1 LLEASPDPFKDRG
14 AQALPE
20 LERALEVPFASIEAI
35 SACTNRLLAR
45 HVQYCYEHSRFYR
58 QRFDAAGLKPQDI
71 QCVADLCR
79 LPVTTKADLAEHGND
94 LLCVPQSQVVDVC
107 QTSGTTGAPVTL
119 LQTERDL
126 QRLAYNEH
134 SCFLAAGLTA
144 LDRVVIACA
153 LDRCFMAG
161 LAYFEGLRRVGA
173 TAIRAG
179 AGNPSIVGEAILLH
193 RPSAIIGVPSMLL
206 EAGRVLHQRG
216 VDVPGL
222 GVGKLICI
230 GEPVRDTDL
239 SLSALGQRLHDLWGG
254 KVSSSKCEVSSG
266 AGGLQTSNLK
276 LQTSLQVL
284 GTYAST
290 EMATSFT
297 ECADGR
303 GGGHILPDLIAVE
316 ILNEAG
322 RPVPPG
328 EPGEVVATPLQV
340 TGMPLLRLS
349 TGDIAT
355 LLADPCPCGRK
366 THRLGPILGR
376 KAHMLKVRGTTLYPT
391 DIFAALQGLEGIR
404 NYCLEV
410 HQDHELS
417 DRVRVIVGL
426 EEGACLTERGISD
439 RIRGRVRVK
448 LDVVLAPMD
457 EVRKRTV
464 IEGRRKP
471 VLVFD
476 YRAPGKAGLP

>member
-1 LLEASPDPFKDRG
+1 MQKAGPDQCTDGTWG
-14 AQALPE
+14 AAEPE
-20 LERALEVPFASIEAI
+20 CAGQGPFASVEAI
-35 SACTNRLLAR
+35 AACTNRLLAR
-45 HVQYCYEHSRFYR
+45 HVRYCYECSPFYR
-58 QRFDAAGLKPQDI
+58 RRFDVAGLKPQDI
-71 QCVADLCR
+71 RCVADLSR
-79 LPVTTKADLAEHGND
+79 LPVTTKADLAERGSE
-94 LLCVPQSQVVDVC
+94 LLCVPQGEVVDVC
-107 QTSGTTGAPVTL
+107 QTSGTTGAPVAL

-144 LDRVVIACA
+144 QDRVLIACA

-161 LAYFEGLRRVGA
+161 LAYFEGLRRLGA

-179 AGNPSIVGEAILLH
+179 AGNPAVLGEAILLH

-206 EAGRVLHQRG
+206 EAGRALRKRG
-216 VDVPGL
+216 VDVPAL
-222 GVGKLICI
+222 GVGRLICI
-230 GEPVRDTDL
+230 GEPVRDPDL
-239 SLSALGQRLHDLWGG
+239 ALSALGRRLQ
-254 KVSSSKCEVSSG
+254 EVW
-266 AGGLQTSNLK
+266 AA
-276 LQTSLQVL
+276 QVL

-297 ECADGR
+297 ECAAGH

-316 ILNEAG
+316 ILDEAG
-322 RPVPPG
+322 QPVPPG

-349 TGDIAT
+349 TGDIAA
-355 LLADPCPCGRK
+355 LLTDPCPCGRH
-366 THRLGPILGR
+366 TYRLGPVRGR
-376 KAHMLKVRGTTLYPT
+376 KAQMLKVRGTTLYPT
-391 DIFAALQGLEGIR
+391 DIFAALQSLEGIR
-404 NYCLEV
+404 NYCLEI

-426 EEGACLTERGISD
+426 EEGSGLTEREISD

-448 LDVVLAPMD
+448 LEVVLAPAE
-457 EVRKRTV
+457 EVRQRTMV
-464 IEGRRKP
+464 EGRRKA

-476 YRAPGKAGLP
+476 YRTRGKAGRP

>member
-1 LLEASPDPFKDRG
+1 MLEVSPDQFEERG
-14 AQALPE
+14 TRVLPE
-20 LERALEVPFASIEAI
+20 VGRAMQIAFASVETI
-35 SACTNRLLAR
+35 SACTNRLLAQ

-58 QRFDAAGLKPQDI
+58 QRFNVAGLRPQDI
-71 QCVADLCR
+71 RCVADLCR
-79 LPVTTKADLAEHGND
+79 LPVTTKADLAEHGSE
-94 LLCVPQSQVVDVC
+94 LLCVPQCQVVDIC
-107 QTSGTTGAPVTL
+107 QTSGTTGAPVAL

-126 QRLAYNEH
+126 QRLAYNEQ
-134 SCFLAAGLTA
+134 SCFLAAGLTPQ
-144 LDRVVIACA
+144 DRVVIACA

-161 LAYFEGLRRVGA
+161 LAYFEGLRRIGA

-179 AGNPSIVGEAILLH
+179 AGNPAILGEAILLH

-206 EAGRVLHQRG
+206 EAGRLLHKRG
-216 VDVPGL
+216 IDVPGL

-230 GEPVRDTDL
+230 GEPVRDVDL
-239 SLSALGQRLHDLWGG
+239 SLSALGQRLHNVW
-254 KVSSSKCEVSSG
+254 
-266 AGGLQTSNLK
+266 AA
-276 LQTSLQVL
+276 QVL

-303 GGGHILPDLIAVE
+303 GGGHVLPDLIAVE
-316 ILNEAG
+316 ILNESGQPA
-322 RPVPPG
+322 PPG

-355 LLADPCPCGRK
+355 LLTDPCPCGRK
-366 THRLGPILGR
+366 TYRLGPVRGR
-376 KAHMLKVRGTTLYPT
+376 KAQMLKVRGTTLYPT
-391 DIFAALQGLEGIR
+391 DIFAALQSLEGVR

-417 DRVRVIVGL
+417 DRVRVIIGL
-426 EEGACLTERGISD
+426 EEGACLTEREISD

-448 LDVVLAPMD
+448 LEVALAPVD
-457 EVRKRTV
+457 EIRKRTV
-464 IEGRRKP
+464 VEGRRKP

-476 YRAPGKAGLP
+476 YRAKGKADMP

>member
-1 LLEASPDPFKDRG
+1 MLEAGPDPFEDRG

-20 LERALEVPFASIEAI
+20 LERAVQVPFASVETI
-35 SACTNRLLAR
+35 SACTNRLLAQ

-58 QRFDAAGLKPQDI
+58 QRFNVAGLKPQDI
-71 QCVADLCR
+71 RCVADLCH
-79 LPVTTKADLAEHGND
+79 LPVTTKADLAEHGGD
-94 LLCVPQSQVVDVC
+94 LLCVPQCRVVDVC

-126 QRLAYNEH
+126 QRLAYNEQ
-134 SCFLAAGLTA
+134 SCFLGAGLTA
-144 LDRVVIACA
+144 QDRVLIACA

-161 LAYFEGLRRVGA
+161 LAYFEGLRRLGA

-179 AGNPSIVGEAILLH
+179 AGNPAILGEAILLH

-216 VDVPGL
+216 INVPGL

-230 GEPVRDTDL
+230 GEPVRDVDL
-239 SLSALGQRLHDLWGG
+239 SLSALGRRLH
-254 KVSSSKCEVSSG
+254 EVW
-266 AGGLQTSNLK
+266 AA
-276 LQTSLQVL
+276 QVL

-297 ECADGR
+297 ECAEGR
-303 GGGHILPDLIAVE
+303 GGGHVLPDLIAVE

-322 RPVPPG
+322 RPAPPG

-355 LLADPCPCGRK
+355 LLTDPCPCGRK
-366 THRLGPILGR
+366 TYRLGPVRGR
-376 KAHMLKVRGTTLYPT
+376 KAQMLKVRGTTLYPT
-391 DIFAALQGLEGIR
+391 DIFAALQSLEGIR

-410 HQDHELS
+410 DQDHELS
-417 DRVRVIVGL
+417 DRVRVVVGL
-426 EEGACLTERGISD
+426 EEGTCLTEREISD

-448 LDVVLAPMD
+448 LEVTLASK
-457 EVRKRTV
+457 EEIRKRTV

-476 YRAPGKAGLP
+476 YRAQGKANLP

>member
-1 LLEASPDPFKDRG
+1 MRG
-14 AQALPE
+14 PQGSNISLF
-20 LERALEVPFASIEAI
+20 RCSSTVPFASVEAI
-35 SACTNRLLAR
+35 TVCTNRLLAQHVR
-45 HVQYCYEHSRFYR
+45 HCYEHSRFYR
-58 QRFDAAGLKPQDI
+58 RRFDAAGLKPEDI

-79 LPVTTKADLAEHGND
+79 LPVTTKADLAEHGSD
-94 LLCVPQSQVVDVC
+94 LLGVPRNQVVDVC
-107 QTSGTTGAPVTL
+107 QTSGTTGAPVAL

-126 QRLAYNEH
+126 QRLAYNEQ

-144 LDRVVIACA
+144 EDRVLIACA

-161 LAYFEGLRRVGA
+161 LAYFEGLRRIGA

-179 AGNPSIVGEAILLH
+179 AGNPSIVAEAILLH

-206 EAGRVLHQRG
+206 EAGRVLLQRG

-239 SLSALGQRLHDLWGG
+239 SLSALGRRLHEGW
-254 KVSSSKCEVSSG
+254 
-266 AGGLQTSNLK
+266 AA
-276 LQTSLQVL
+276 QVL

-322 RPVPPG
+322 QPMPPG

-355 LLADPCPCGRK
+355 LLTNPCPCGRN
-366 THRLGPILGR
+366 TYRLGPVLGR
-376 KAHMLKVRGTTLYPT
+376 KAQMLKVRGTTLYPT
-391 DIFAALQGLEGIR
+391 DIFAALQSLEGVR

-410 HQDHELS
+410 HEDHELS
-417 DRVRVIVGL
+417 DRVQVIVGL
-426 EEGACLTERGISD
+426 EEGTCLTEREISD

-448 LDVVLAPMD
+448 LDVVLAPM
-457 EVRKRTV
+457 EEIRRRTV

-471 VLVFD
+471 VFVFD
-476 YRAPGKAGLP
+476 YRGSGKAGLP

>member
-1 LLEASPDPFKDRG
+1 LLEVRPDQCAAASLRAGGKDSG
-14 AQALPE
+14 ARALPE
-20 LERALEVPFASIEAI
+20 LERIAQIAFASEETLA
-35 SACTNRLLAR
+35 ACTNRLLTR

-58 QRFDAAGLKPQDI
+58 QRFHAAGLKPQDI
-71 QCVADLCR
+71 RCVADLCR
-79 LPVTTKADLAEHGND
+79 LPVTTKADLAEHGKGSPTHNSALGGPSE
-94 LLCVPQSQVVDVC
+94 LLCVPQCQVVDVC
-107 QTSGTTGAPVTL
+107 QTSGTTGAPVSL
-119 LQTERDL
+119 LQTEQDL
-126 QRLAYNEH
+126 QRLAYNEQ

-144 LDRVVIACA
+144 QDRVLIACA

-161 LAYFEGLRRVGA
+161 LAYFEGLRRIGA

-179 AGNPSIVGEAILLH
+179 AGNPGVLGEAILLH

-206 EAGRVLHQRG
+206 EAGRHLHQRG
-216 VDVPGL
+216 IDVPGL

-230 GEPVRDTDL
+230 GEPVRDVDL
-239 SLSALGQRLHDLWGG
+239 SLSALGQRLRDVW
-254 KVSSSKCEVSSG
+254 
-266 AGGLQTSNLK
+266 AA
-276 LQTSLQVL
+276 QVL

-297 ECADGR
+297 ECAEGR
-303 GGGHILPDLIAVE
+303 GGGHVLPDLIAVE
-316 ILNEAG
+316 ILDEAG

-349 TGDIAT
+349 TGDIAA
-355 LLADPCPCGRK
+355 LLTDPCPCGRN
-366 THRLGPILGR
+366 TYRLGPVRGR
-376 KAHMLKVRGTTLYPT
+376 KAQMLKVRGTTLYPT
-391 DIFAALQGLEGIR
+391 DIFAVLQSLEGVR

-426 EEGACLTERGISD
+426 GEGARLTEGEISD

-448 LDVVLAPMD
+448 LEVVLTPM
-457 EVRKRTV
+457 EEIRKRTV
-464 IEGRRKP
+464 VEGRRKP
-471 VLVFD
+471 VLLFD
-476 YRAPGKAGLP
+476 YRAQPKAGLP